1 MLLCEDWKRYLPQ
14 ITLQSGHLKVQLSKN
29 ELPMARFPIKEA
41 EILRLAR
48 DMIAGFNERPEDFP
62 KPFVPVEQMEREL
75 AEAGQGL
82 AQCEEA
88 EAAAR
93 AATAD
98 KKRRFKKLTRSM
110 TVNLRCAEFQARK
123 NRFLL
128 HAVGWGPR
136 RPKRPKRAAGEV
148 LELEIVEQL
157 ETAVVLRWRKP
168 VDGGRVTAYKIQKR
182 LPGRGGWKDVDT
194 STSRKA
200 VLHDQERG
208 VELEYR
214 VVAFNQF
221 GDGHPSNTVRAVL

>member
-1 MLLCEDWKRYLPQ
+1 
-14 ITLQSGHLKVQLSKN
+14 
-29 ELPMARFPIKEA
+29 MARFPIKEA

-48 DMIAGFNERPEDFP
+48 QMIAGFNDRPEDFP
-62 KPFVPVEQMEREL
+62 KPIVPLEQMEREL
-75 AEAGQGL
+75 AEAEAGL
-82 AQCEEA
+82 TQCEEA

-93 AATAD
+93 AATAN
-98 KKRRFKKLTRSM
+98 KKRRFKKLTRTMS
-110 TVNLRCAEFQARK
+110 VNLRYAELQSRK

-136 RPKRPKRAAGEV
+136 RPKRPKQAPGEV
-148 LELEIVEQL
+148 LELQIVEQH

-194 STSRKA
+194 STTRKT
-200 VLHDQERG
+200 VLQHQERG

-214 VVAFNQF
+214 VVAFNRS
-221 GDGHPSNTVRAVL
+221 GDGQPSNTVRAVL